1 MLNRS
6 AVARVQYSTDL
17 RSNRYGFAENQ
28 RRKVR
33 FDGRFNL
40 THPAIVAVIAN
51 DDLHLHIVGRSVAPT
66 RINLFFF
73 IKSDQM
79 CSPVIFAPIASP
91 SHKMQVARSPALP
104 LIVSFPDDSQA
115 ARRLS
120 PDRTMRTGEP
130 I

>member
-1 MLNRS
+1 MLDRS
-6 AVARVQYSTDL
+6 ALARVKYSTDL

-33 FDGRFNL
+33 FGGRFNL
-40 THPAIVAVIAN
+40 THLAIVAVIAN
-51 DDLHLHIVGRSVAPT
+51 DRHLHIVGRSVAPT
-66 RINLFFF
+66 RIDLFFF
-73 IKSDQM
+73 IQSDQM
-79 CSPVIFAPIASP
+79 CSPVIFAPTASP
-91 SHKMQVARSPALP
+91 SQKMQVARSSALP
-104 LIVSFPDDSQA
+104 FMVSFSDESQA